1 MMIESE
7 RANLC
12 RYCGFDC
19 GSPFFRLYW
28 MADAMPL
35 IVSSPGRGL
44 KNESGDFE
52 RIGDDAKKSDGF
64 KCDKNN
70 ACYQNCV
77 WVGPLSFI
85 ITKCIVRWTSA
96 IFTKGYNFQT
106 SIFKNSFHFVTLFLK
121 ENILCSCSIAIY
133 VEEWLGE
140 QRGLEN
146 YKDPLETE
154 EPIKKCAS
162 VENMITKKGEN
173 RFLAREA
180 N

>member
-52 RIGDDAKKSDGF
+52 TWGDGCKKEWWFQVRQKQCVLSKLRLSGSLELHHHQVHSTMNICDIHQRIQFSNFNIYKL
-64 KCDKNN
+64 
-70 ACYQNCV
+70 
-77 WVGPLSFI
+77 LSF
-85 ITKCIVRWTSA
+85 C
-96 IFTKGYNFQT
+96 NP
-106 SIFKNSFHFVTLFLK
+106 FLL

-162 VENMITKKGEN
+162 VEKYDHKKRGN
-173 RFLAREA
+173 RF
-180 N
+180 